1 MGITKAIRMDTPKK
15 KREKRRTRIYF
26 SVSSPGERVE
36 KRVAV
41 LRPDRSP
48 ERRPPEPPPDA
59 GDSESESG
67 RMNYSPSDSIRS
79 AQLYFKRILINVYN
93 K

>member
-1 MGITKAIRMDTPKK
+1 M
-15 KREKRRTRIYF
+15 
-26 SVSSPGERVE
+26 
-36 KRVAV
+36 

-67 RMNYSPSDSIRS
+67 RMNYSPSDGIRS

-93 K
+93 KSSGKSKKVNENLEMSRLTLPCIA